1 MKLGEGTPEAVFP
14 PAEPPVPSGD
24 DASLKLL
31 SGAIDPWLIWQLAD
45 SAFPTG
51 GFAHSGGLEAAW
63 QQGEI
68 RSPEELVQF
77 IQAQLG
83 QTGRSALPFV
93 NEAYHQ
99 KQPFEQLDR
108 YCDCFLSNHVANRGS
123 RAQGQAFLLTV
134 AQTCGAPSLEQFR
147 ETVLHDKLPGHL
159 APIFGNSLRLLGVP
173 HSSCL
178 RLYLFTSLRSMVAS
192 AVRLGIVG
200 PMAAQKMQMLISPD
214 AETIADRCANFG
226 VAEAAQTVPP
236 IDVLQ
241 GAHDRLY
248 SRLFQT

>member
-1 MKLGEGTPEAVFP
+1 MRH
-14 PAEPPVPSGD
+14 
-24 DASLKLL
+24 
-31 SGAIDPWLIWQLAD
+31 PWLLWQLAD

-68 RSPEELVQF
+68 RSQEELVQF

-83 QTGRSALPFV
+83 QTGRGALPFV

-99 KQPFEQLDR
+99 KQPFEQLDQ

-123 RAQGQAFLLTV
+123 RAQGRAFLLTV
-134 AQTCGAPSLEQFR
+134 AQTCGAPALEQFR
-147 ETVLHDKLPGHL
+147 ETVLRDKLPGHL
-159 APIFGNSLRLLGVP
+159 APIFGGALRLLGVP
-173 HSSCL
+173 YPSCV
-178 RLYLFTSLRSMVAS
+178 RLYLFTSLRSLAAS

-200 PMAAQKMQMLISPD
+200 PMAAQKIQILISPD
-214 AETIADRCANFG
+214 AETVADRCANIE
-226 VAEAAQTVPP
+226 VSQAAQTVPLFE
-236 IDVLQ
+236 VLQ